1 MKALVL
7 SGGGSRGAFTAGV
20 VKHLLRD
27 GKMNFDMAVGCS
39 TGSLV
44 GGPALLG
51 DYNHLT
57 ASYTRMS
64 DTDIFRNSFIGHVA
78 NFLNLHDGPIQASM
92 EPLHD
97 ILKEYYFTM
106 KKLKALLDTGKYFA
120 VTIVNVYTG
129 NVHFVST
136 KHLADKKI
144 KPTTFV
150 KAVLASCCEPVFTK
164 PIRVFEEEDSRYKN
178 DLFYD
183 GGVKEFIPFE
193 HAIVQGATDIW
204 AISTNT
210 LTNANTD
217 WGRTSPDKV
226 NTLKA
231 LLWTIGAT
239 LDEVARGDRFR
250 ADNYRNVDRAKQEIT
265 KSARGFGLSDEQI
278 NHPLDSMKMITPEGR
293 SLPDLRVI
301 RPSKPLRGGLIFDP
315 AVMLQYLT
323 DGELAAEKFINDGAP
338 LYSDHTLA
346 PWIFDV
352 DYV

>member
-1 MKALVL
+1 
-7 SGGGSRGAFTAGV
+7 
-20 VKHLLRD
+20 
-27 GKMNFDMAVGCS
+27 
-39 TGSLV
+39 
-44 GGPALLG
+44 
-51 DYNHLT
+51 
-57 ASYTRMS
+57 
-64 DTDIFRNSFIGHVA
+64 
-78 NFLNLHDGPIQASM
+78 
-92 EPLHD
+92 
-97 ILKEYYFTM
+97 
-106 KKLKALLDTGKYFA
+106 LKALLDTGKYFA

-278 NHPLDSMKMITPEGR
+278 NHLLDSMKMITPEGR